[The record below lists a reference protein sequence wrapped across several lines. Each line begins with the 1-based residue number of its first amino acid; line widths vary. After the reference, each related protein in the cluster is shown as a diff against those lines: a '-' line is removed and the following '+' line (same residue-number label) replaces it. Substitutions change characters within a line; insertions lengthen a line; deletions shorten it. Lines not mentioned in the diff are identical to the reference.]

1 MRKYFAGVALACAVV
16 MAVLAPAAPAAP
28 PLQLMV
34 NGSFETGDFTG
45 WGTKDMATPFYPLS
59 VKPAGF
65 TLGFFPTAPTDG
77 IYAAVSGF
85 DGCGPDT
92 IAIWQDVSIP
102 APDSAFLFFNWRVA
116 WNLFAGPTVDR
127 KLDFVVEPGGGGTP
141 FETTNLVTTDFATS
155 LIGDTGPRTSVFN
168 LSAYRGSTIRV
179 EVIATIPEC
188 FTGPAQMQLDN
199 FRLFASP
206 GIIFRS

>member
-45 WGTKDMATPFYPLS
+45 WGTKDMATPFFPLS
-59 VKPAGF
+59 VLGAGSGI
-65 TLGFFPTAPTDG
+65 LFPTAPTDG

-92 IAIWQDVSIP
+92 IAIWQDVSI
-102 APDSAFLFFNWRVA
+102 
-116 WNLFAGPTVDR
+116 
-127 KLDFVVEPGGGGTP
+127 
-141 FETTNLVTTDFATS
+141 
-155 LIGDTGPRTSVFN
+155 
-168 LSAYRGSTIRV
+168 
-179 EVIATIPEC
+179 
-188 FTGPAQMQLDN
+188 
-199 FRLFASP
+199 
-206 GIIFRS
+206 